1 MWGVLRR
8 EDMALNSMAF
18 VASSA
23 EAAQSAFTRLCQGYE
38 HTAPDNADVIVALGG
53 DGFMLYC
60 LHQYMDL
67 AVPIFGMNCGTIG
80 FLMNAYRPDDLA
92 DRIASARQFELHPLR
107 MKAITTT
114 GTVEEALAFN
124 EVTVVRH
131 SGQSANIRVC
141 VDGIERIPRFIGDGL
156 IVATAAGSTA
166 YNLSAHGPVIPLGL
180 NVLALTPVSPFRPR
194 RWKGALLPHTSEVS
208 FENLDPQKRP
218 LTATADFKEI
228 LDIFTVTV
236 RDDTSTSVK
245 VLFDP
250 DHSLE
255 ERIAAEQFAY

>member
-1 MWGVLRR
+1 MKKKILEASTLPKPLTTAGV
-8 EDMALNSMAF
+8 
-18 VASSA
+18 
-23 EAAQSAFTRLCQGYE
+23 
-38 HTAPDNADVIVALGG
+38 
-53 DGFMLYC
+53 
-60 LHQYMDL
+60 
-67 AVPIFGMNCGTIG
+67 
-80 FLMNAYRPDDLA
+80 
-92 DRIASARQFELHPLR
+92 
-107 MKAITTT
+107 
-114 GTVEEALAFN
+114 
-124 EVTVVRH
+124 
-131 SGQSANIRVC
+131 
-141 VDGIERIPRFIGDGL
+141 

-166 YNLSAHGPVIPLGL
+166 YTLSAHGPVIPLGL

-218 LTATADFKEI
+218 LTATADFMEI
-228 LDIFTVTV
+228 LDVLTVTV